1 MPVLDAS
8 LQLDT
13 LPQML
18 LDVGAIEQNIA
29 IKEAWTR
36 DHGMLLAPHIKT
48 TMTEEIVRRQLPGC
62 WGVTVATASQ
72 CAKAVE
78 WGATRILIANEVL
91 FRGHLEQ
98 LRALL
103 AATAE
108 LEIYALADSAAGVAA
123 AAEVFRGAG
132 SEGAGR
138 PLKVLIDVG
147 ISGGRTGI
155 RTAAEA
161 GPLAAQVSAAG
172 GLLLAGVSAYEGVAP
187 NVRTG
192 ENLAAVDS
200 HCRLARDIFESLEFE
215 VEQPVFTVG
224 GSAFQDRA
232 AMFLPQGAVN
242 VLRSGCYVVHDHGT
256 YAGVSPVP
264 GLEAAAVVRALVVS
278 APEPGRVI
286 LNAGK
291 RELAYDAG
299 LPVIVAHYRGGELL
313 SGGELP
319 AATLT
324 KLFDHHAIVDDAAG
338 FEVGDIVDLGI
349 SHPCSVFDRWREVIA
364 VGPDGVEV
372 WKPAF

>member
-1 MPVLDAS
+1 MTSFDPALA
-8 LQLDT
+8 LDT

-18 LDVGAIEQNIA
+18 LDVGAIERNIV

-36 DHGMLLAPHIKT
+36 DHGMVLAPHIKT
-48 TMTEEIVRRQLPGC
+48 TMTAEIVRRQLPGC
-62 WGVTVATASQ
+62 WGVTVATTAQ
-72 CAKAVE
+72 AAKAAE
-78 WGATRILIANEVL
+78 WGASRILIANEVL
-91 FRGHLEQ
+91 FGAHLEQ
-98 LRALL
+98 LRSML
-103 AATAE
+103 AAAPE
-108 LEIYALADSAAGVAA
+108 LEIYALVDSAAGVAA
-123 AAEVFRGAG
+123 AADVF
-132 SEGAGR
+132 EGAAR
-138 PLKVLIDVG
+138 PLRVLIDVG
-147 ISGGRTGI
+147 IAGGRTGI
-155 RTAAEA
+155 RTAEEA
-161 GPLAAQVSAAG
+161 GPLAELVLAAD

-187 NVRTG
+187 NVRTE

-200 HCRLARDIFESLEFE
+200 HCRLARDIFERLSYE

-232 AMFLPQGAVN
+232 AMFLPADAVN

-299 LPVIVAHYRGGELL
+299 LPVIVAHHRGGELL
-313 SGGELP
+313 PGGAAP

-324 KLFDHHAIVDDAAG
+324 KLFDHHAIVDNAEG
-338 FEVGDIVDLGI
+338 FEIGDTVDLGI

-364 VGPDGVEV
+364 VAADGVEV